1 MDYSTLLLEFMDGT
15 LSSTDEMALFNALSS
30 NEELRGEFK
39 HLLAMSSS
47 VHSDV
52 HPFITPTES
61 TRAIFEQLGFTPPG
75 IPVRPVSANPAT
87 VGRLRRIFPALA
99 SGVAGSLAT
108 AGILFAVFGYPGAA
122 SSVATGSVANRVNG
136 RSASLE
142 RVLSIPRG
150 GDGDNIAA
158 SAANSA
164 DNLVSSNESHVRE
177 VVRYVYVP
185 QSPPSSLQEAQRQS
199 QIGTSEDSNVDSRD
213 DRDHITTS
221 PMLGTGRTSVSRHSS
236 GISTMA
242 LPESSTSL
250 FSNLLSFS
258 DEPALTVEIR
268 NTASE
273 SFPNATLDPAAGSLL
288 NNKSISLLYALSD
301 NQSVGIE
308 FGQEP
313 FFQRFEARNA
323 GKRYQYEQMPILSWA
338 GAAYRYSLSNMGP
351 FNPFGQFVLGGT
363 RLGVLGKLVVGVN
376 YAPTSSIHI
385 TAGIDGSL
393 LSYPV
398 QNTWYSSYKLGLTY
412 GVGFSF

>member
-52 HPFITPTES
+52 QPFITPPES

-75 IPVRPVSANPAT
+75 IPVRPVSATPAT
-87 VGRLRRIFPALA
+87 VGKLRRIVPALA
-99 SGVAGSLAT
+99 SGVAASLVT
-108 AGILFAVFGYPGAA
+108 AGIIFAIFGYPGA
-122 SSVATGSVANRVNG
+122 SNSVATSSAAHRNG

-150 GDGDNIAA
+150 GDGDNSASNNAGNQIA
-158 SAANSA
+158 
-164 DNLVSSNESHVRE
+164 SNESQVRE

-185 QSPPSSLQEAQRQS
+185 QATPTSLQEAQRQS
-199 QIGTSEDSNVDSRD
+199 ATDENEELDVASRD
-213 DRDHITTS
+213 DRDKITLS
-221 PMLGTGRTSVSRHSS
+221 PMLGTGRTSFARRSS
-236 GISTMA
+236 GTSTMA
-242 LPESSTSL
+242 LPESGTSL
-250 FSNLLSFS
+250 FSNLLSFN

-288 NNKSISLLYALSD
+288 NNKSITLLYSLSD

-338 GAAYRYSLSNMGP
+338 GAAYRYSLSDMGP